1 VRSGP
6 LWRLRGESTHSG
18 GRQHEP
24 PKAVPAGLGGAQGG
38 TGRPVLPG
46 IGDKEGQATFVEEAP
61 TPAQS
66 RVAYACA

>member
-1 VRSGP
+1 MEGSVSRRKLSQ
-6 LWRLRGESTHSG
+6 WVWAELR
-18 GRQHEP
+18 
-24 PKAVPAGLGGAQGG
+24 G

-46 IGDKEGQATFVEEAP
+46 IGDKAGQATFVEEAP